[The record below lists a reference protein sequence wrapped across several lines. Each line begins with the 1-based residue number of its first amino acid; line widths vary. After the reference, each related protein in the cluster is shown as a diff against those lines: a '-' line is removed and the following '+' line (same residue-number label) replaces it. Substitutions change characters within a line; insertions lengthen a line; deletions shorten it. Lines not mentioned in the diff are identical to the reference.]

1 MRRESLGKD
10 LERKPNMNPELSVQ
24 KCREEIALYNAQTE
38 QYFEEERG
46 LTRGGLNP
54 KLAAEVACV
63 TDADVELLFG
73 KCTKFRTT
81 NTVLNP
87 DARKDLMEL
96 YSKIYGSQSVTNNEF
111 AGWLVKGYI
120 ANLNKK
126 KVNWALA
133 ASTTASEKADRAQRQ
148 LLRLL
153 NPDSTDDATASGFRV
168 STCTSHRDGRNNRN
182 SGAMVQQE
190 GIHVKPVSPLSGL
203 GFQSVCPYG
212 VSSTDL
218 DSIRDVMKVES
229 DILVT
234 ASSKL
239 SFLECEYKKISDKL
253 VGFRFTM
260 DDRHGIAKE
269 DEDEVLQLQTL
280 FEKATEAVS
289 ELEVQILLKLLFS
302 L

>member
-1 MRRESLGKD
+1 MRLLCSLLGSGFAMEETWSRWESLGNGEKGSRLAMEETWSRRKSLGKGEKKVRRESLGKD

-24 KCREEIALYNAQTE
+24 KCREEIAFYNAQTE

-46 LTRGGLNP
+46 LTRGGLNS

-63 TDADVELLFG
+63 IDADVELLFG

-111 AGWLVKGYI
+111 ARWLVKGYI

-168 STCTSHRDGRNNRN
+168 SSCVSHGDGRKNRN
-182 SGAMVQQE
+182 SGAMVQ
-190 GIHVKPVSPLSGL
+190 
-203 GFQSVCPYG
+203 
-212 VSSTDL
+212 
-218 DSIRDVMKVES
+218 
-229 DILVT
+229 
-234 ASSKL
+234 
-239 SFLECEYKKISDKL
+239 
-253 VGFRFTM
+253 
-260 DDRHGIAKE
+260 
-269 DEDEVLQLQTL
+269 
-280 FEKATEAVS
+280 
-289 ELEVQILLKLLFS
+289 
-302 L
+302 